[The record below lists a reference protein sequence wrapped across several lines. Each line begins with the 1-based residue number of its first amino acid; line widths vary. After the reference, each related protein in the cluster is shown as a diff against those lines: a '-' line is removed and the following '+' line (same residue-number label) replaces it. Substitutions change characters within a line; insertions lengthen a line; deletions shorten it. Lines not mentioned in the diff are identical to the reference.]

1 MGAGREG
8 RFGVIR
14 RRGSFQ
20 IKVRDVPIG
29 GGAPIAVQSM
39 TITDTRD
46 VDATVAQIQE
56 LVEAGCDIVRLAVPD
71 KYAAAAL
78 PDIRART
85 DAPLV
90 ADIHFD
96 YRLALTAAEAGMDC
110 LRINPGNIG
119 GRENVEKVVAAC
131 KERDI
136 PIRIGVNAGSIQE
149 AWSKK
154 VDRRPEG
161 EELSLAMVEDAR
173 EHVQILEDMNFEQIK
188 ISLKSFD
195 VDVTIRAYKEL
206 AQHVMYPFH
215 IGITEAGPPRTGI
228 IRSAVGL
235 GALLYDG
242 YGDTMRVSLTTDPV
256 EEVFVANEILKVLEL
271 KTVGPTLVSC
281 PSCGRCEIDLFG
293 LTDEVEALMGS
304 VTEPIKVAVMGCVV
318 NGPGEAKDADIGI
331 AGGRGR
337 GVIFRNGEVLRTVD
351 ESDMLPVF
359 TEEIRAVEAQFAAA
373 NAQDAD

>member
-1 MGAGREG
+1 M
-8 RFGVIR
+8 IR

-20 IKVRDVPIG
+20 IKVGDVPIG

-46 VDATVAQIQE
+46 VDATVAQIEQ
-56 LVEAGCDIVRLAVPD
+56 LAEAGCDIVRVAVPD
-71 KYAAAAL
+71 KAAGEAL
-78 PDIRART
+78 KLIRART
-85 DAPLV
+85 EVPLV

-96 YRLALTAAEAGMDC
+96 HRLALLAAEAEVDC

-119 GRENVEKVVAAC
+119 GREKVEAVVRAC
-131 KERDI
+131 QAREI

-161 EELSLAMVEDAR
+161 DELSDAMVEDAL
-173 EHVQILEDMNFEQIK
+173 EHVKILEDLNFDQIK
-188 ISLKSFD
+188 ISLKAFD
-195 VDVTIRAYKEL
+195 VEVTVEAYKKL

-235 GALLYDG
+235 GTLLYDG
-242 YGDTMRVSLTTDPV
+242 YGDTLRVSLTTDPV
-256 EEVFVANEILKVLEL
+256 EEVFVATEILKVLEL
-271 KTVGPTLVSC
+271 KTAGPTIVSC

-293 LTDEVEALMGS
+293 LTDDVEALMGS
-304 VTEPIKVAVMGCVV
+304 ISEPIKVAVMGCVV
-318 NGPGEAKDADIGI
+318 NGPGEARDADIGI
-331 AGGRGR
+331 AGGKGR
-337 GVIFRNGEVLRTVD
+337 GVIFRKGEILRTVD
-351 ESDMLPVF
+351 EAEMLPVL
-359 TEEIRAVEAQFAAA
+359 TEEIRRVEAEFAA
-373 NAQDAD
+373 NGESIG

>member
-1 MGAGREG
+1 M
-8 RFGVIR
+8 IR

-46 VDATVAQIQE
+46 VDATVAQIEQ
-56 LVEAGCDIVRLAVPD
+56 LAEAGCDIVRVAVPD
-71 KYAAAAL
+71 KIAGEAL
-78 PDIRART
+78 KQIRART
-85 DAPLV
+85 EVPLV

-96 YRLALTAAEAGMDC
+96 HRLALLAAEAEVDC

-119 GRENVEKVVAAC
+119 GREKVEAVVRAC
-131 KERDI
+131 QAREI

-161 EELSLAMVEDAR
+161 DELSDAMVEDAL
-173 EHVQILEDMNFEQIK
+173 EHVKILEDLNFDQIK
-188 ISLKSFD
+188 ISLKAFD
-195 VDVTIRAYKEL
+195 VEVTVEAYKKL

-235 GALLYDG
+235 GTLLYDG
-242 YGDTMRVSLTTDPV
+242 YGDTLRVSLTTDPV
-256 EEVFVANEILKVLEL
+256 EEVFVATEILKVLEL
-271 KTVGPTLVSC
+271 KTAGPTIVSC

-293 LTDEVEALMGS
+293 LTDEVEALMGTIS
-304 VTEPIKVAVMGCVV
+304 EPIKVAVMGCVV
-318 NGPGEAKDADIGI
+318 NGPGEARDADIGI
-331 AGGRGR
+331 AGGKGR
-337 GVIFRNGEVLRTVD
+337 GVIFRKGEILRTVD
-351 ESDMLPVF
+351 EAEMLPVL
-359 TEEIRAVEAQFAAA
+359 TEEIRKVEAEFAASGES
-373 NAQDAD
+373 NG

>member
-1 MGAGREG
+1 M
-8 RFGVIR
+8 IK

-20 IKVRDVPIG
+20 IKVRDVLIG
-29 GGAPIAVQSM
+29 GGAPVAVQSM

-46 VDATVAQIQE
+46 VRATLDQISR
-56 LVEAGCDIVRLAVPD
+56 LMEAGCDIVRVAVPD

-78 PDIRART
+78 TDIRRGT

-96 YRLALTAAEAGMDC
+96 HRLALMAAEAGVDC

-119 GRENVEKVVAAC
+119 GREKVEAVVRAC
-131 KERDI
+131 KAREI

-154 VDRRPEG
+154 IDRRPEG
-161 EELSLAMVEDAR
+161 HELSEAMVEDAL
-173 EHVQILEDMNFEQIK
+173 EHIKILEDMDFNQIK
-188 ISLKSFD
+188 VSLKSFD
-195 VDVTIRAYKEL
+195 VDVTIDAYKML

-235 GALLYDG
+235 GALLWDG

-256 EEVFVANEILKVLEL
+256 EEVFVANEILKVLGL
-271 KTVGPTLVSC
+271 KTVGPTMVSC

-293 LTDEVEALMGS
+293 LTDSVEAVMKT
-304 VTEPIKVAVMGCVV
+304 VKEPMKVAVMGCVV
-318 NGPGEAKDADIGI
+318 NGPGEAMDADIGV

-337 GVIFRNGEVLRTVD
+337 GVIFRKGEILRTVD
-351 ESDMLPVF
+351 EDEMLPVLS
-359 TEEIRAVEAQFAAA
+359 EEIGKLQVEMAEAADPA
-373 NAQDAD
+373 

>member
-1 MGAGREG
+1 M
-8 RFGVIR
+8 IR

-46 VDATVAQIQE
+46 VDATVAQVQA

-71 KYAAAAL
+71 KYAGAAL
-78 PDIRART
+78 PAIRART

-96 YRLALTAAEAGMDC
+96 YRLALMAAEAGMDC

-119 GRENVEKVVAAC
+119 GRENVENVVAAC
-131 KERDI
+131 KQREI

-161 EELSLAMVEDAR
+161 EELSLAMVEDAL
-173 EHVQILEDMNFEQIK
+173 EHVKILEDNNFDQIK

-242 YGDTMRVSLTTDPV
+242 YGDTMRVSLTTDPI

-271 KTVGPTLVSC
+271 KTVGPTMVSC

-293 LTDEVEALMGS
+293 LSTEVESLMGS
-304 VTEPIKVAVMGCVV
+304 VKEPIKVAVMGCVV
-318 NGPGEAKDADIGI
+318 NGPGEARDTDIGI
-331 AGGRGR
+331 AGGKGR
-337 GVIFRNGEVLRTVD
+337 GVIFRKGEVLRTVD
-351 ESDMLPVF
+351 ESDMLPVL
-359 TEEIRAVEAQFAAA
+359 TEEIRAVEAEFAADGQ
-373 NAQDAD
+373 NAD

>member
-1 MGAGREG
+1 M
-8 RFGVIR
+8 IK

-20 IKVRDVPIG
+20 IKVRDVLIG
-29 GGAPIAVQSM
+29 GGAPVAVQSM

-46 VDATVAQIQE
+46 VRATLDQISQ
-56 LVEAGCDIVRLAVPD
+56 LMEAGCDIVRVAVPD

-78 PDIRART
+78 TDIRRGT

-96 YRLALTAAEAGMDC
+96 HRLALMAAEAGVDC

-119 GRENVEKVVAAC
+119 GREKVEAVVRAC
-131 KERDI
+131 KAREI

-154 VDRRPEG
+154 IDRRPEG
-161 EELSLAMVEDAR
+161 HELSEAMVEDAL
-173 EHVQILEDMNFEQIK
+173 EHIKILEDMDFNQIK
-188 ISLKSFD
+188 VSLKSFD
-195 VDVTIRAYKEL
+195 VDVTIDAYKML

-235 GALLYDG
+235 GALLWDG

-256 EEVFVANEILKVLEL
+256 EEVFVANEILKVLGL
-271 KTVGPTLVSC
+271 KTVGPTMVSC

-293 LTDEVEALMGS
+293 LTDSVEAVMKT
-304 VTEPIKVAVMGCVV
+304 VKEPMKVAVMGCVV
-318 NGPGEAKDADIGI
+318 NGPGEAMDADIGV

-337 GVIFRNGEVLRTVD
+337 GVIFRKGEILRTVD
-351 ESDMLPVF
+351 EDEMLPVLKSARRSASCKWKWRRPP
-359 TEEIRAVEAQFAAA
+359 TPPEPPAARWPE
-373 NAQDAD
+373 